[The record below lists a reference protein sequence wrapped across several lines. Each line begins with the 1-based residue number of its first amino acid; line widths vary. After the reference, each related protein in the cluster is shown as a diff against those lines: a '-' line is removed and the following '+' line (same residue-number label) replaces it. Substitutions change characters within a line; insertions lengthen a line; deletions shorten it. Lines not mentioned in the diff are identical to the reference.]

1 MHSQLETDPDI
12 HGLFKQLNGHLN
24 SMQNNTDPLAGLQ
37 DAINRSRNALNLYPM
52 AED

>member
-37 DAINRSRNALNLYPM
+37 DAINRSQNALNLYPM